1 MQSNTSPR
9 NSTPDVIV
17 VGAGLAGLKAALE
30 LKDAG
35 KRVLVLEARDRVG
48 GRAMSGE
55 VGGHAVDFG
64 GQWVGPQQT
73 LLRAQAQALG
83 VRVHA
88 QYTEGASLVSFK
100 GKVHPYTSS
109 IPKLPVLSTLA
120 LGLVVHRW
128 KRDMQM
134 LPAGAPWSATRAREW
149 DALSLE
155 TWIDKHVRTAT
166 ARDFTR
172 ILAGAI
178 LCADTLHVSY
188 LFFLE
193 CLRQGQGLEVMIGT
207 QGGAQQDKF
216 LGGAWQIPR
225 RMADR
230 LGGCILLD
238 SPARAIEQD
247 ADGVRVICPQGAY
260 AARRVIVTAPPA
272 LASRIHYSPPLPV
285 KRAALLQRMPMGSVI
300 KVHVAYRAPFWR
312 RRGLNGAVVSTD
324 RHFGLV
330 FDQSP
335 DDESLGALVGLIEG
349 NHAMALSA
357 AGKEARR
364 EQVISDLVHY
374 FGDDARQP
382 LDYVDHDWTA
392 DEWAQGGYAAHM
404 PPGVLT
410 SFGDSIREPVGHIHW
425 AGTETATE
433 WMGYFEGALQS
444 GIRAAEEVVQT
455 LR

>member
-9 NSTPDVIV
+9 DPTADVIV

-48 GRAMSGE
+48 GRAMPGE
-55 VGGHAVDFG
+55 VGGHTVDFG
-64 GQWVGPQQT
+64 GQWVGAQQT

-83 VRVHA
+83 VGVHA

-109 IPKLPVLSTLA
+109 IPKLPLLSTLA

-134 LPAGAPWSATRAREW
+134 LPAGSPWSATRAREW

-155 TWIDKHVRTAT
+155 TWIDKHVRTET

-178 LCADTLHVSY
+178 LCTDTLHVSY

-216 LGGAWQIPR
+216 LGGAWQIPQ

-230 LGGCILLD
+230 LAGCILLD

-285 KRAALLQRMPMGSVI
+285 TRAALLQRMPMGSVI

-335 DDESLGALVGLIEG
+335 DDESLGVLVGLIEG

-444 GIRAAEEVVQT
+444 GIRAAEEVVRT